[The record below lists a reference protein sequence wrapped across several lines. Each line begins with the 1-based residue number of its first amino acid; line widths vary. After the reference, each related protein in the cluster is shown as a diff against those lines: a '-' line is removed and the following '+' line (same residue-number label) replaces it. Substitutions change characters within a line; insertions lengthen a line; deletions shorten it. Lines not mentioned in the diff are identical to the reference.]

1 MSVNKIKT
9 PVTKLDR
16 YAKIMMERRVL
27 DIERGE
33 IKEEFLAELEPGQ
46 ALVGRYTVTT
56 AEVERQ
62 RLMSINDA
70 RVALAAAGHSNQQIT
85 AILNTITVTGTA
97 RQFLVIYTPK

>member
-70 RVALAAAGHSNQQIT
+70 RVALAAAGHGNQEIS

-97 RQFLVIYTPK
+97 RQFLVKYNPK